1 MKHSKAPYSFEGN
14 KIVCADNYNV
24 ATVNSH
30 ATSEGRATGAL
41 LAAAPDLLEALDVL
55 VTALSDPSCRR
66 RGERCVSGVLF
77 DQFESARRAIAKA
90 RGE

>member
-1 MKHSKAPYSFEGN
+1 MKHSKAPYRFEGN

-30 ATSEGRATGAL
+30 ATREGRATGTL
-41 LAAAPDLLEALDVL
+41 LAMAPEMLDRL
-55 VTALSDPSCRR
+55 ISASLALSNPQNSYQ
-66 RGERCVSGVLF
+66 EIVLNAII
-77 DQFESARRAIAKA
+77 ETIAKA